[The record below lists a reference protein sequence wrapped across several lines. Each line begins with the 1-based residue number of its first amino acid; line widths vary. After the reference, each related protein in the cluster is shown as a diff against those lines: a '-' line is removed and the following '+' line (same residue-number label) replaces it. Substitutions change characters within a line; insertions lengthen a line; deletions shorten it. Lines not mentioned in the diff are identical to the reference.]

1 MIRDRSQFSLLFCEF
16 FKPQGKAKATPA
28 PAPALRFFDMALADM
43 LASAARPVARSPR
56 RA

>member
-16 FKPQGKAKATPA
+16 FKPQGKAKPPA
-28 PAPALRFFDMALADM
+28 PVMRFFDMALAEM
-43 LASAARPVARSPR
+43 LASAARPVVRSPR